1 MLSLFRRRARTSH
14 GVLGRLE
21 GVDQRVEIGT
31 GALTHVRRF
40 RQTSP
45 LATEA
50 GGQLFGTITPELI
63 LVTRATGPY
72 PHDERSRYRYRSDP
86 TAAQRA
92 IQQQSQAGLLYIGE
106 WHTHAEDCP
115 DASGLDDDAMRLIL
129 QRSRLNSNALL
140 MLIVGRRASVDGLGL
155 WTVAAERV
163 HSWTLED
170 LPSLQAR

>member
-1 MLSLFRRRARTSH
+1 MVTLFRRKAQALR
-14 GVLGRLE
+14 GVVGRLD
-21 GVDQRVEIGT
+21 GFDQRVEIST
-31 GALTHVRRF
+31 ETLTHVRGF
-40 RQTSP
+40 RQTSAR
-45 LATEA
+45 ATEA

-72 PHDERSRYRYRSDP
+72 PYDERSRYRYRSDP
-86 TAAQRA
+86 VAAQQA
-92 IQQQSQAGLLYIGE
+92 IRQQSEAGLLYMGE

-129 QRSRLNSNALL
+129 QKSHLNSNALL

-163 HSWTLED
+163 LQWRLEEVQQFD
-170 LPSLQAR
+170 PF